1 MGTLISNAVV
11 LIYAVLFVW
20 QCCKYQL
27 NSWLAASV
35 TVWLVL
41 VNISSEI
48 LPGIAG
54 PFKPVNSFLVPV
66 YVLLGSCFVMHQGC
80 KLRNSPYLTVLLYSS
95 RLQIGSLAICLAL
108 VLSLS
113 LMNKAALIIPLLVSL
128 LQMLAWQPIFWIGS
142 QWILMM
148 MLFLRG
154 ADSEKPI
161 WRWQTLLLFS
171 LFTQLVYMMLS
182 FRGKL

>member
-11 LIYAVLFVW
+11 LIYTVLFVW

-27 NSWLAASV
+27 HGWLAASV
-35 TVWLVL
+35 TIWLVL
-41 VNISSEI
+41 ANISSEI

-54 PFKPVNSFLVPV
+54 PFKPINSFLVPV

-80 KLRNSPYLTVLLYSS
+80 KLRNSPYLTMLFYSS
-95 RLQIGSLAICLAL
+95 WLQLGSLAICLTL
-108 VLSLS
+108 VLCLIK
-113 LMNKAALIIPLLVSL
+113 KAALIIPFLVSL
-128 LQMLAWQPIFWIGS
+128 LQMFAWQPIFWIGS

-154 ADSEKPI
+154 ADKEKPI

-171 LFTQLVYMMLS
+171 LFTQLVYMTLS